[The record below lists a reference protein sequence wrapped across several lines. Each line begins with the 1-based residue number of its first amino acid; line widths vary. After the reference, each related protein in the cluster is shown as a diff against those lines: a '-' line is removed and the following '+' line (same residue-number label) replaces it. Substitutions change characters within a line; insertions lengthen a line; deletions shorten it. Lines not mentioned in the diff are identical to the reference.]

1 MDVVTIGPPIL
12 GSLQSGIGS
21 SILQLTNLK
30 ENDSTRTDLISRY
43 NVLNGEITTVLNVI
57 QNPPSTGAPQYD
69 ATSFPLKLKSLTL
82 SINELD
88 RDKLKYLEKF
98 TRTNEVSPTSILADT
113 WVEIKNNIIFI
124 TTCLGMFFGSIVA
137 SNWSLVN
144 STVPPTMMYILF
156 YAFYGSLLFPIPI
169 LYGLVFPP
177 MWRAPLIPIFKMD
190 ENAPTWINYPGINL
204 FTYVPPGPTD
214 LAVGKGLLQIMCG
227 VVTGFIGLSIYF
239 KV

>member
-88 RDKLKYLEKF
+88 RDKYKYLEKF

-124 TTCLGMFFGSIVA
+124 QRVLECFLA
-137 SNWSLVN
+137 
-144 STVPPTMMYILF
+144 
-156 YAFYGSLLFPIPI
+156 LLLHPIGH
-169 LYGLVFPP
+169 L
-177 MWRAPLIPIFKMD
+177 LIPQF
-190 ENAPTWINYPGINL
+190 
-204 FTYVPPGPTD
+204 
-214 LAVGKGLLQIMCG
+214 LQQ
-227 VVTGFIGLSIYF
+227 
-239 KV
+239 